1 MKAVIFDI
9 DNTVYSYDVCNNK
22 GEQAMYGYLLS
33 KNYLTKEEFISLLST
48 AKAYVKRN
56 NSGTAACHNRMLYS
70 QHICESFGIYD
81 PTAVIELY
89 NAYWDNYFSVMKL
102 FDGAEKLMYELADS
116 GIRIAFCTDLTA
128 DIQLRKL
135 VKLGLGKLPHMLVTS
150 EEVGAEKPDRK
161 MFETVLEKLDV
172 PADEAVMIG
181 DSVEKDILGA
191 RKVGIHGILFGS
203 ESNEYDHACDFGELS
218 RILERI
224 RYEKN

>member
-33 KNYLTKEEFISLLST
+33 KNYLTKEEFILLLSA

-203 ESNEYDHACDFGELS
+203 KTSEYDHACDFGELS

>member
-33 KNYLTKEEFISLLST
+33 KNYLTKEEFILLLSA

-56 NSGTAACHNRMLYS
+56 NGGTAACHNRMLYS

-89 NAYWDNYFSVMKL
+89 NAYWDSYFSVMKL

-161 MFETVLEKLDV
+161 MFEAVLEKLDV

-181 DSVEKDILGA
+181 DSAEKDILGA
-191 RKVGIHGILFGS
+191 QKVGIHGILFGS
-203 ESNEYDHACDFGELS
+203 ESDEYDHACDFGELS

>member
-33 KNYLTKEEFISLLST
+33 KNYLTKEEFISLLSA

-56 NSGTAACHNRMLYS
+56 NRGTAACHNRMLYS

-102 FDGAEKLMYELADS
+102 FDGAEKLMYEFADS

-161 MFETVLEKLDV
+161 MFEAVLEKLDV

-181 DSVEKDILGA
+181 DSAEKDILGA
-191 RKVGIHGILFGS
+191 QKVGIHGILFGS

>member
-33 KNYLTKEEFISLLST
+33 KNYLTKEEFILLLST

-89 NAYWDNYFSVMKL
+89 NAYWDSYFSVMKL

-181 DSVEKDILGA
+181 DSAEKDILGA

>member
-9 DNTVYSYDVCNNK
+9 DNTVYSYDICNNK

-33 KNYLTKEEFISLLST
+33 KNHLTKEEFVSLLSA

-181 DSVEKDILGA
+181 DSIEKDILGA
-191 RKVGIHGILFGS
+191 QKVGIHGILFGS